1 MDRRTLVAGFQCA
14 VVCGLIGALLLRAW
28 EPVVVTLAAAAT
40 VLVGCQLLTAS
51 TGARDGGRRPTSAV
65 SQDDAPE
72 ASVADRQEGQ
82 LGLESST
89 PVTAPDVGTAAPD
102 PHPPV
107 SGAHHLPNTGGT
119 HLVGRTALGQ
129 VQRVPLYDPSDWDFV
144 KPWWRMG
151 VTQQYMYRP
160 TPERTVEPLDA
171 RQKFVKHWAKN
182 ADASGVKDRFCVPSG
197 GTIANRQRF

>member
-1 MDRRTLVAGFQCA
+1 MDRRSLVVGFQCA
-14 VVCGLIGALLLRAW
+14 VVCGLVGALILRAW

-40 VLVGCQLLTAS
+40 VLVGCQLLNAGA
-51 TGARDGGRRPTSAV
+51 GARGGGRRHTSAD
-65 SQDDAPE
+65 SQDAAPE
-72 ASVADRQEGQ
+72 ALTARRQEGQ
-82 LGLESST
+82 PSLEAST
-89 PVTAPDVGTAAPD
+89 PAPAPDVGAAAPGHHQ
-102 PHPPV
+102 PA
-107 SGAHHLPNTGGT
+107 SGGHHQPDTGGT
-119 HLVGRTALGQ
+119 LLLDRTALGQ

-151 VTQQYMYRP
+151 VTQQFMYRP
-160 TPERTVEPLDA
+160 TPERTVEPLGV